1 MHDATCCYPCSLP
14 ACLVK
19 PCADVPHS
27 HALQLCWKV
36 SRLVTRALLL
46 FVVLLCMSLKMHA
59 SSLKR
64 WPCFRGL
71 SPLGGVGT
79 GARLTP
85 SSPTLAPIA
94 GLQCCYCSLC
104 ILGFAPFA
112 FMVTLLRFA
121 SWMEVRLAVLDP
133 PCVDGAPVIVFQPCV
148 VHSPVVHLRFA
159 LLICER
165 LVALGSS
172 CCVMVAA
179 RCCP

>member
-1 MHDATCCYPCSLP
+1 MHDATCCYSCSLP

-36 SRLVTRALLL
+36 SCLVTRALLL

-59 SSLKR
+59 SSLRR

-71 SPLGGVGT
+71 TPLGGVGT

-94 GLQCCYCSLC
+94 GLQCCAL
-104 ILGFAPFA
+104 FA
-112 FMVTLLRFA
+112 FMVSLRLHSWLRCCASRLGWKFVLPSSILLVL
-121 SWMEVRLAVLDP
+121 MVRLSSS
-133 PCVDGAPVIVFQPCV
+133 F
-148 VHSPVVHLRFA
+148 S
-159 LLICER
+159 
-165 LVALGSS
+165 LVWFIRPWFTCGLH
-172 CCVMVAA
+172 C
-179 RCCP
+179 